1 MSRET
6 SGSERLVSRNLA
18 ALAFDRLE
26 SAIMEGELAPGA
38 RLSESGLARRFG
50 ISRGPLREAIGQ
62 LEGRKLVTRETN
74 LGARVVALSP
84 EDLMDLMDVRESLEG
99 MACRLAASRISRA
112 DLGRLESMLD
122 GHAQTDEILNGR
134 SYFQGRGDQ
143 DFHQVIL
150 SAAQNARL
158 SVLLGQDLYALMR
171 LYRRKLS
178 TKPGRAAQA
187 LAEHRTILDALA
199 GRNPDAAEAA
209 MRAHIRAGRVAARA
223 WLEDTPDAF
232 TAESPRHDR

>member
-1 MSRET
+1 MST
-6 SGSERLVSRNLA
+6 QDPVSDRLVSRNLA
-18 ALAFDRLE
+18 ALALDRLE

-62 LEGRKLVTRETN
+62 LEGRKLVIRETN
-74 LGARVVALSP
+74 LGARVVALTP

-99 MACRLAASRISRA
+99 MACRLAASRISKA
-112 DLGRLESMLD
+112 DLARLDAMLED
-122 GHAQTDEILNGR
+122 HAKTEAILEGR
-134 SYFQGRGDQ
+134 SYFQGNGDQ
-143 DFHQVIL
+143 DFHHVIL
-150 SAAQNARL
+150 AAAQNARL
-158 SVLLGQDLYALMR
+158 TVLLGQDLYALMR

-187 LAEHRTILDALA
+187 LDEHRAIFDALC

-209 MRAHIRAGRVAARA
+209 MRSHVRSGRLAARS
-223 WLEDTPDAF
+223 WLEETPDAF
-232 TAESPRHDR
+232 TAESQPK